1 MPRSATSKRRLSKNQ
16 RIEIRARIDLFMGLE
31 RAAQPPRFA
40 QLARMPPRALPQR
53 ARARIA
59 RAVDTASRWRP
70 FAIGAAPLAHAR
82 GNASRTQPVALPA
95 HQARCRIALRTAVHV
110 ASGANVTGRLRTTA
124 AKKNGAIVR
133 WEPCTPPA
141 PPPADPDCSPP
152 PSQPPTPPG
161 GGSLT
166 ELERRAA
173 ERLYTANPERGWIGR
188 SQVQMFSPARQSC
201 PTRSNS
207 IGTKAGR

>member
-16 RIEIRARIDLFMGLE
+16 RIEIRARIDLFRGLE

-82 GNASRTQPVALPA
+82 GNASRTQPVA
-95 HQARCRIALRTAVHV
+95 
-110 ASGANVTGRLRTTA
+110 
-124 AKKNGAIVR
+124 
-133 WEPCTPPA
+133 PPA

-152 PSQPPTPPG
+152 PSEPPTPPG

-207 IGTKAGR
+207 I

>member
-16 RIEIRARIDLFMGLE
+16 RIEIRARIDLFRGLE

-124 AKKNGAIVR
+124 AKKIWRYRKVGAVH
-133 WEPCTPPA
+133 PA
-141 PPPADPDCSPP
+141 
-152 PSQPPTPPG
+152 G
-161 GGSLT
+161 
-166 ELERRAA
+166 AA
-173 ERLYTANPERGWIGR
+173 TGR
-188 SQVQMFSPARQSC
+188 SRLFAAAVGTADSAGRRFFDRA
-201 PTRSNS
+201 
-207 IGTKAGR
+207 GTKSSGATIYSKSGTWLDRAVTSPDVHQSRPLSA